1 MVLQGVKMLVV
12 GEIPKHSLAVLAAA
26 GAQGAVGAE
35 GDGVEVPSVTH
46 VVGLQLAVGQ
56 VPDLD
61 ILVPSGGNNDGVGI
75 VRREPRK
82 IIGKRFWNFVLLRM

>member
-1 MVLQGVKMLVV
+1 MVLQSVEMLVV
-12 GEIPKHSLAVLAAA
+12 SEVPEHGLAVLAAA

-82 IIGKRFWNFVLLRM
+82 IIGKRF